1 MTTVHI
7 RARLSPWDDQA
18 FVQAFERARDEV
30 EHADSADAGP
40 AAALKVERLLRADGY
55 PDARIDVTRTVSEAL
70 DHTSHWD
77 VRRDG

>member
-7 RARLSPWDDQA
+7 RARISPWDDQA

-30 EHADSADAGP
+30 ELANSADAGP
-40 AAALKVERLLRADGY
+40 VAAVEVERLLHAAGY
-55 PDARIDVTRTVSEAL
+55 PLARIDVVRSVSEAL
-70 DHTSHWD
+70 EHTSHWD

>member
-18 FVQAFERARDEV
+18 FVRAFERARDEV
-30 EHADSADAGP
+30 ELRDSADAGP
-40 AAALKVERLLRADGY
+40 VAAVAVEHLLHAAGY
-55 PDARIDVTRTVSEAL
+55 PLARIDVVRTVSEAL
-70 DHTSHWD
+70 EHTSHWD

>member
-18 FVQAFERARDEV
+18 FVKAFEHARDEV
-30 EHADSADAGP
+30 EHENAEDAGP
-40 AAALKVERLLRADGY
+40 AAAIEVERRLHAAGY
-55 PDARIDVTRTVSEAL
+55 PLARIDVIRSVTEAL
-70 DHTSHWD
+70 EHASHWD

>member
-18 FVQAFERARDEV
+18 FVKAFEQARDEV
-30 EHADSADAGP
+30 ERADGDDAGP
-40 AAALKVERLLRADGY
+40 VAAVEVERRLHAAGY
-55 PDARIDVTRTVSEAL
+55 PHARIDVIRSVSEAL
-70 DHTSHWD
+70 EHASHWD